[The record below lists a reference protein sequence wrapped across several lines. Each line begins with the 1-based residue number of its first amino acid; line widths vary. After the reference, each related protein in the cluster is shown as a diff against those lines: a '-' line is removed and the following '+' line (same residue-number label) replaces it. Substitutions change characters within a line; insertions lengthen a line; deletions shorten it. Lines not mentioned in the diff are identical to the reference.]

1 MLIIIATFV
10 TTFGIDATLTG
21 FILIMS
27 QNDAA
32 RVRSRF

>member
-21 FILIMS
+21 FILVMS
-27 QNDAA
+27 QNDTA
-32 RVRSRF
+32 RVRS